1 MNYGTVLGSKETS
14 LSLRREVRSF
24 EILIPDPFVSRGEGV
39 YNTIALKLALQELYA
54 FQISEQSWCILGRDT
69 SDQLS
74 ER

>member
-1 MNYGTVLGSKETS
+1 M
-14 LSLRREVRSF
+14 RSF